1 MKGEV
6 PKRLTP
12 TQPVTR
18 MLYLKS
24 GNRCAYPGCEQPLMR
39 PDGNLVGEIVHIK
52 AALPDGARF
61 DDSMSNE
68 ERRAEANLML
78 MCANDHTVIDADV
91 ATWPVERLVELKAR
105 HEAVYTGAIDML
117 RRQVGDIT
125 EGTQWTSPTDL
136 GRILNVA
143 DYSPQEMS
151 LNIVEVERFA
161 RRLAALPVGARSV
174 LALIVNRGDGYEI
187 GGAEV
192 QIRRSLLTGLV
203 DCSEDELWEHI
214 DVLDG
219 AGLAWSEDPFSG
231 DPPYVQAGNSTPGI
245 GWPMLLDIKRASKG
259 DPAFVRRILVEL
271 DFAALDAPRT

>member
-68 ERRAEANLML
+68 QRRDATNLML
-78 MCANDHTVIDADV
+78 MCANHHTVIDADET
-91 ATWPVERLVELKAR
+91 TWTVGTLKDLKDR

-125 EGTQWTSPTDL
+125 EGTGWTLPSDL
-136 GRILNVA
+136 SRILNVA
-143 DYSPQEMS
+143 DYNPQEMS
-151 LNIVEVERFA
+151 ANIAEVDKFA
-161 RRLAALPVGARSV
+161 RRLAAVPVGARSV
-174 LALIVNRGDGYEI
+174 LALIVGRGEEYEFGI
-187 GGAEV
+187 AEI
-192 QIRRSLLTGLV
+192 QIRRSLLAGLV
-203 DCSEDELWEHI
+203 DCSEDELWSHVDILE
-214 DVLDG
+214 G
-219 AGLAWSEDPFSG
+219 ARLVWCDEPFS
-231 DPPYVQAGNSTPGI
+231 DEPQCVQAGNSTPGI
-245 GWPMLLDIKRASKG
+245 GWPLLIDIKRASAG
-259 DPAFVRRILVEL
+259 DAAFVRRVLVEL
-271 DFAALDAPRT
+271 DFAALDAPPS